1 MTPITGPIVS
11 KRLCQQNNEKTT
23 TNIFS
28 PQSPS
33 PETIEDC
40 SQITET
46 QLVPEQT
53 NNFSTQEYCEMLS
66 ELASQAAET
75 IPKPIWPN
83 STNILE
89 LVNHVLERADKMN
102 AVENARRPFY
112 EAQLA
117 AMNAGHEQQMASF
130 QVLNETLW
138 MCCNNTVKKTQIKCC
153 VLVSCPCPKQISLS
167 CVPCVVFLGETIFL
181 NFVFFLCGDWWVTE
195 QDIEVWTNSVFFFFF
210 LNLSK
215 KKMWGVL
222 LRASEWKKEKANE
235 LQKRKNRWNETKF
248 CLRQLNQSFFWLFLW
263 SRNFLTNYIESW
275 ARFHKFSATRFVL
288 KLFVAKFKRELSC
301 CFVCFVCSQ
310 KMWEYFCVK
319 TKAMFFSHFHKKNTL
334 CSFSL
339 MIGWY
344 LSSLSFVLFGGKLLG
359 AEYSHKL
366 PEKQKKNELCRDHFS
381 LLTQKIWRM
390 LSEHSCG

>member
-89 LVNHVLERADKMN
+89 LVNHVLEKADDKN

-117 AMNAGHEQQMASF
+117 AMNAEHEQQMASF
-130 QVLNETLW
+130 QVLNETLESVSQQHSQ
-138 MCCNNTVKKTQIKCC
+138 NT
-153 VLVSCPCPKQISLS
+153 S
-167 CVPCVVFLGETIFL
+167 
-181 NFVFFLCGDWWVTE
+181 
-195 QDIEVWTNSVFFFFF
+195 
-210 LNLSK
+210 
-215 KKMWGVL
+215 
-222 LRASEWKKEKANE
+222 
-235 LQKRKNRWNETKF
+235 
-248 CLRQLNQSFFWLFLW
+248 NQEMG
-263 SRNFLTNYIESW
+263 R
-275 ARFHKFSATRFVL
+275 
-288 KLFVAKFKRELSC
+288 
-301 CFVCFVCSQ
+301 
-310 KMWEYFCVK
+310 
-319 TKAMFFSHFHKKNTL
+319 
-334 CSFSL
+334 
-339 MIGWY
+339 
-344 LSSLSFVLFGGKLLG
+344 
-359 AEYSHKL
+359 
-366 PEKQKKNELCRDHFS
+366 
-381 LLTQKIWRM
+381 
-390 LSEHSCG
+390 